1 MRIKTTVTPS
11 KSIDSDL
18 NMFSPST
25 PVSRKS
31 QSVDNELH
39 RMDTPSKKTPVFGS
53 IERGL
58 DKVKTIFTPR
68 KRLHTIDTP
77 RKAKDTCNITP
88 TNVTS
93 PEKIIEEIIQVVNSK
108 HLLYERKGFSLRIN
122 VCDDWGKVK
131 LSFDLEIVQLKNKEL
146 GIRRKRVKGDTWHY
160 KKYCEDVIKSAN
172 LNVISMNCSPLIMQ
186 HHQPSTQQHTLL
198 A

>member
-1 MRIKTTVTPS
+1 MNKI
-11 KSIDSDL
+11 
-18 NMFSPST
+18 
-25 PVSRKS
+25 
-31 QSVDNELH
+31 
-39 RMDTPSKKTPVFGS
+39 DTPSKRTPVFGS

-68 KRLHTIDTP
+68 KRLHTIETP
-77 RKAKDTCNITP
+77 RKAKDTCNITM
-88 TNVTS
+88 TTATT
-93 PEKIIEEIIQVVNSK
+93 PEPIIEELISVVNSK
-108 HLLYERKGFSLRIN
+108 HLLYERKGFSLRIS

-131 LSFDLEIVQLKNKEL
+131 LSFDLEIVQLKTKQL

-172 LNVISMNCSPLIMQ
+172 ICVTQVQCSPI
-186 HHQPSTQQHTLL
+186 PQQHQNNFIL

>member
-39 RMDTPSKKTPVFGS
+39 RMDTPSKRTPVFGS

-68 KRLHTIDTP
+68 KRLHTIETP

-88 TNVTS
+88 TSVSS
-93 PEKIIEEIIQVVNSK
+93 PEQIIEEIIQVVNSK

-131 LSFDLEIVQLKNKEL
+131 LSFDLEIVQIKNKQL

-172 LNVISMNCSPLIMQ
+172 LNVTSMNCSPIVM
-186 HHQPSTQQHTLL
+186 HQSGNHQHTLL